1 MFQSNPDQKRVY
13 ASISRSV
20 FSSLKDRAK
29 QDGIVI
35 EGAEIPDLARIFE
48 ALVTGYAE
56 GQIKIPIESLSS
68 SHRII
73 TEDQDQDLEDRKWNR

>member
-1 MFQSNPDQKRVY
+1 MFQPNPDQKRVY
-13 ASISRSV
+13 ASVSRSV
-20 FSSLKDRAK
+20 FSSLNDRAI
-29 QDGIVI
+29 QDGFVVD
-35 EGAEIPDLARIFE
+35 GAGIPDLARIFE

-56 GQIKIPIESLSS
+56 GQIKIPVEYLPS